1 MENIRNHRDIKF
13 MGNKARSNYLLLQPN
28 YHTKKKIK
36 RIISY
41 RNEKNINIHE

>member
-28 YHTKKKIK
+28 YHAKKKK
-36 RIISY
+36 EIISY

>member
-28 YHTKKKIK
+28 YHAKKKKKLLVIEMK
-36 RIISY
+36 
-41 RNEKNINIHE
+41 KT